1 MTTRQSGMPGGEVL
15 WSVLRVFAPVW
26 LCVLNRGKRFLDFR
40 SDVIRREMTTGIDYM
55 QMIIIIKLKVVLF
68 FAVPLSHPEHK

>member
-40 SDVIRREMTTGIDYM
+40 SNVIRREMTTGLDYT
-55 QMIIIIKLKVVLF
+55 QLRIIIKCELHF
-68 FAVPLSHPEHK
+68 SLSS